1 MAESNVHKPV
11 GEDGKGE
18 YTAATKGCFDVIN
31 AATPE
36 ILSSVESLQIQDD
49 GTPFVIADYGTAD
62 GGTSLGL
69 MCRIISCVRSKQPG
83 KEISI
88 IYEDQPANEWKSVF
102 NHAYGMIQVEDAYGE
117 KVECPTRVFDKVFAS
132 AVGLGFHT
140 QVLPSSTID
149 LGVCFTAMHWLS
161 KSPEGDGLR
170 GFGGAMQCAQLEYG
184 DERTLSH
191 AKQAAKDWESIL
203 KARAAEMKKGAR
215 FMCVNF
221 CKSNEG
227 YFLGK
232 TDKGVSMFDSFVT
245 CWDALWEKK
254 VISDEERLAVSFPS
268 YYRTLEE
275 MVGPVQDGGA
285 LSDIGLRV
293 VSANVRIVRCPYR
306 QAWESGASQAAGRDA
321 ATHAAWYVPTT
332 RTWSN
337 STFESA
343 LSSSRPAQERSAIV
357 KQFWGEYE
365 ALVAQ
370 APEKHGMDYVHGY
383 CLFERV

>member
-1 MAESNVHKPV
+1 
-11 GEDGKGE
+11 
-18 YTAATKGCFDVIN
+18 
-31 AATPE
+31 
-36 ILSSVESLQIQDD
+36 
-49 GTPFVIADYGTAD
+49 
-62 GGTSLGL
+62 
-69 MCRIISCVRSKQPG
+69 
-83 KEISI
+83 
-88 IYEDQPANEWKSVF
+88 
-102 NHAYGMIQVEDAYGE
+102 
-117 KVECPTRVFDKVFAS
+117 
-132 AVGLGFHT
+132 
-140 QVLPSSTID
+140 
-149 LGVCFTAMHWLS
+149 
-161 KSPEGDGLR
+161 
-170 GFGGAMQCAQLEYG
+170 MQCAQLEYG

-203 KARAAEMKKGAR
+203 RARAAEMKKGAR
-215 FMCVNF
+215 FI
-221 CKSNEG
+221 
-227 YFLGK
+227 
-232 TDKGVSMFDSFVT
+232 FVT

-321 ATHAAWYVPTT
+321 AAHAAWYVPTT